1 MSPPRIALLGIMLES
16 NAFAPPATEA
26 DFRRHYYREGEALL
40 EDARAPVSAMPR
52 EMAAFLRAMDATGPW
67 EPVPLL
73 FANNPPWGPA
83 EWPFIAS
90 MAPMRSRQPAMKGH
104 SAGPQGGLLAKR
116 SGTGSHGPVASIA
129 CTKAAISRGM
139 AETGA
144 RASSSSASPSR

>member
-52 EMAAFLRAMDATGPW
+52 EMAAFVQAMDATGPW

-73 FANNPPWGPA
+73 FANNPPWARPNGPSSPA
-83 EWPFIAS
+83 AWNAS
-90 MAPMRSRQPAMKGH
+90 GPCWRSR
-104 SAGPQGGLLAKR
+104 
-116 SGTGSHGPVASIA
+116 
-129 CTKAAISRGM
+129 
-139 AETGA
+139 A
-144 RASSSSASPSR
+144 RWTASSSPITAP